1 MALSGIERS
10 EIMNR
15 TKAMRDDE
23 LHYMLKFVPT
33 PELLKEIARREGL
46 IVDKLYLVC
55 QVWDDLGVDKPID
68 QMNILEKEELLRSLR
83 RVVNGYE

>member
-46 IVDKLYLVC
+46 IIDKLHLVC
-55 QVWDDLGVDKPID
+55 QVWDENIDKPID
-68 QMNILEKEELLRSLR
+68 QMDIMEKEDLLRSIR

>member
-15 TKAMRDDE
+15 TKAMRDEE

-46 IVDKLYLVC
+46 IIDKLHLVC

-68 QMNILEKEELLRSLR
+68 QMDILEKEELLKSLR
-83 RVVNGYE
+83 RVINGYE

>member
-15 TKAMRDDE
+15 TKAMRDEE

-46 IVDKLYLVC
+46 IIDKLNLVC
-55 QVWDDLGVDKPID
+55 QVWDDLGVNKPID
-68 QMNILEKEELLRSLR
+68 QMDILEKEELLRSLR
-83 RVVNGYE
+83 RVINGYE

>member
-46 IVDKLYLVC
+46 IIDKLHLVC
-55 QVWDDLGVDKPID
+55 QVWDENIDKPID
-68 QMNILEKEELLRSLR
+68 QMDIMEKEDLIKSMR
-83 RVVNGYE
+83 RVLNE

>member
-15 TKAMRDDE
+15 TKAMRDDD
-23 LHYMLKFVPT
+23 LHYMLKFIPT

-46 IVDKLYLVC
+46 IIDKLYSVC

-83 RVVNGYE
+83 RVINGYE

>member
-46 IVDKLYLVC
+46 IIDKLHLVC
-55 QVWDDLGVDKPID
+55 QVWDENIDKPID
-68 QMNILEKEELLRSLR
+68 QMDIMEKEDLLRSIR
-83 RVVNGYE
+83 RVINGYE

>member
-15 TKAMRDDE
+15 TKAMRDEE

-46 IVDKLYLVC
+46 IIDKLHLVC
-55 QVWDDLGVDKPID
+55 QVWDESIDKPID
-68 QMNILEKEELLRSLR
+68 QMDIMEKEDLIRSMR
-83 RVVNGYE
+83 RVLNGYE